1 MVGTAR
7 SCTLPPNWF
16 IGWSVPPPE
25 HLDRILADPP
35 RRVRV
40 FSAADLHVTLAFLG
54 PVGEAAA
61 QRAFAVAER
70 WSGPPILARF
80 GPVVPMGHPERPSA
94 LASLI
99 EDDEGALVEVI
110 ERLRSPICRA
120 AGARRDKRPPRPHA
134 TVARPMRSASE
145 AQRADAVAWGTRLQL
160 PEQPFLLP
168 SLALYTWNRDR
179 RTQLFRVVERHMA
192 MDIPLR
198 RTRERP

>member
-1 MVGTAR
+1 M
-7 SCTLPPNWF
+7 PPNWF
-16 IGWSVPPPE
+16 IGWSVPPPD
-25 HLDRILADPP
+25 HLDRILAGSP

-54 PVGEAAA
+54 PVGEDAA

-80 GPVVPMGHPERPSA
+80 GPVVPMGPPARPSA

-99 EDDEGALVEVI
+99 EDEDGALVEAI

-145 AQRADAVAWGTRLQL
+145 AQRTAAVAWGAGLQL
-160 PEQPFLLP
+160 PTKPFLLP

-179 RTQLFRVVERHMA
+179 RTQLFRIVERHMA
-192 MDIPLR
+192 TGCPVR
-198 RTRERP
+198 RTRERS